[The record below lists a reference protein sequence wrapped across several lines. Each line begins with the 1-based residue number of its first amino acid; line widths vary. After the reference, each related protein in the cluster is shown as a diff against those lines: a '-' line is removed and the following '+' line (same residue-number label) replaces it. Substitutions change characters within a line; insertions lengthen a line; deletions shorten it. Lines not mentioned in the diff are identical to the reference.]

1 MDEALDDLNDKLG
14 RVLAKQE
21 YDYMKCYSL
30 YVKKKERELKEL
42 IMALS
47 ERTKESGGVKDEM
60 IMDLQRLVKKARDNE
75 SKIDRQ
81 PSHRKNELGRVGQT
95 AIASQE
101 WLGENVTNGHHIARM
116 SWGEWDKRPSHPKNG
131 LGRLGQTAITLQE

>member
-81 PSHRKNELGRVGQT
+81 YQDMKNQIRNLK
-95 AIASQE
+95 
-101 WLGENVTNGHHIARM
+101 
-116 SWGEWDKRPSHPKNG
+116 DKVESLDGDNEFLKR
-131 LGRLGQTAITLQE
+131 